1 MPGQYLIGRVILSN
15 AHGVLYIVAT
25 PIGNLSD
32 ISDRARRVLGEVDG
46 VFAEDTRRSGRL
58 LKRLGILASLTSFH
72 AHNETHRAKRVIERL
87 ERGENLALI
96 SDAGTPVISDPG
108 GQLVREVLE
117 RGIRVV
123 PLPGPC
129 ALICALSAS
138 GVNASK
144 FVFEGFLSP
153 SPVARRS
160 RLKDL
165 SEEKRTVV
173 FYEAPHRIE
182 GLLSDLLD
190 TFGADRTATVAREL
204 TKTFETILAGTLAI
218 LSKTLSED
226 ENHKKGEFVVVVSGR
241 KSDVADDTHELE
253 RILSV
258 LLEDMP
264 VKQAVSTA
272 VKLTKMKKNH
282 VYRVAMALSSRKA
295 T

>member
-15 AHGVLYIVAT
+15 THGVLYIVAT

-32 ISDRARRVLGEVDG
+32 LSDRARRVLGEVDG

-72 AHNETHRAKRVIERL
+72 AHNETRRAKRVIERL

-144 FVFEGFLSP
+144 FVFEG
-153 SPVARRS
+153 
-160 RLKDL
+160 
-165 SEEKRTVV
+165 
-173 FYEAPHRIE
+173 
-182 GLLSDLLD
+182 
-190 TFGADRTATVAREL
+190 
-204 TKTFETILAGTLAI
+204 
-218 LSKTLSED
+218 
-226 ENHKKGEFVVVVSGR
+226 
-241 KSDVADDTHELE
+241 
-253 RILSV
+253 
-258 LLEDMP
+258 
-264 VKQAVSTA
+264 
-272 VKLTKMKKNH
+272 
-282 VYRVAMALSSRKA
+282 
-295 T
+295 